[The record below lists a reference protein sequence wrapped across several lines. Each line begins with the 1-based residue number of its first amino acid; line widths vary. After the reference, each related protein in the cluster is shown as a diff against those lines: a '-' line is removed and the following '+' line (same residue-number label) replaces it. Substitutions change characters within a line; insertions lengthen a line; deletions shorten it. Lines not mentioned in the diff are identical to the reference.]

1 MLPLLT
7 KLFVRSFYKANA
19 GFFLFFF
26 FVFFASVPGGA
37 MVKYHS
43 DIMHGILGSLLTVGL
58 VLFCWLLYHFK
69 CSGFVVKM
77 INSQEGNFLYAMQ
90 AVKKRKQWMMYL
102 LIYTMLYAPVLIYS
116 IVLCIVGYRTGYIF
130 NAAIIAFFQVISL
143 IGFTTVLHDRFN
155 NWIRKSP
162 LPSFSLSFRKSFLFY
177 TVYYFLLQ
185 KRTLFLVLKSFSLIL
200 LCVVL
205 VWNNG
210 KYSSD
215 SFLLFYLV
223 ILMAHAILPYLSV
236 QFMENNFAISRNLSL
251 PLYKRVATYLLPF
264 ILFLLPE
271 LAYILYHAQN
281 FSIEHRF
288 AYYVNLVVSLFLLTA
303 IQYSD
308 AFNRNEY
315 LKASFGLFFVSIF
328 ALHIQAFWVWI
339 GIQAVIGVILLG
351 TGYYRYEQ
359 VQ

>member
-43 DIMHGILGSLLTVGL
+43 DIMHGILGSLLTVSL

-69 CSGFVVKM
+69 CAGFIVKI
-77 INSQEGNFLYAMQ
+77 INSPEGNFLYNLQ

-102 LIYTMLYAPVLIYS
+102 LVYTMLYAPVLIYS
-116 IVLCIVGYRTGYIF
+116 IVLCIVGVRTGYGF
-130 NAAIIAFFQVISL
+130 NAFIVAFFQVISL
-143 IGFTTVLHDRFN
+143 IGFTTVVHYRLN
-155 NWIRKSP
+155 NWIRKIS
-162 LPSFSLSFRKSFLFY
+162 LPSLHIRFRKSFRFY

-185 KRTLFLVLKSFSLIL
+185 KRTLFLVLKSFSLL
-200 LCVVL
+200 LLYIVL

-236 QFMENNFAISRNLSL
+236 QFMENSFAISRNLPL
-251 PLYKRVATYLLPF
+251 PLYKRATTYLLSF
-264 ILFLLPE
+264 ALFLLPE

-281 FSIEHRF
+281 FSIEHRL

-303 IQYSD
+303 VQYSD

-315 LKASFGLFFVSIF
+315 MKASFGLFFVSIF

-339 GIQAVIGVILLG
+339 GVQVVIGVILFR
-351 TGYYRYEQ
+351 TGFYRYEQ